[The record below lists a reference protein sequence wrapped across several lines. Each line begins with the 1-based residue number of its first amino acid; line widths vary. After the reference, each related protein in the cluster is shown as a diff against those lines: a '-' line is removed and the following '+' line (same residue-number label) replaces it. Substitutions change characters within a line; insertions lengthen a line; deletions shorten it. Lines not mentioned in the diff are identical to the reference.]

1 LKRSPSRALGL
12 PINKV
17 KVIEG
22 ALGITKR
29 VPVEVKESLEL
40 RNKKRINIFPSKFSR
55 KRVDIKI
62 NGFTPTFLKQ
72 IEQQALNLIS
82 KKDSIP
88 ETNLLQC
95 FKSNMEQPNDL
106 PEHN

>member
-12 PINKV
+12 PINKA

-40 RNKKRINIFPSKFSR
+40 RNKKRINIFPSKFFPEKSR
-55 KRVDIKI
+55 YKNQWVHT
-62 NGFTPTFLKQ
+62 N
-72 IEQQALNLIS
+72 
-82 KKDSIP
+82 IP
-88 ETNLLQC
+88 QTNRTT
-95 FKSNMEQPNDL
+95 STQPNIQKRL
-106 PEHN
+106 HT